1 MHESWIILCIMET
14 IPWEKKF
21 IIHKHRKPKIAIL
34 MGLVIPG
41 ELSVSSYGI
50 FLKNLRKIF
59 SQIGIKRRVN
69 FLYGLSYKA
78 LLLKLYFSLLTAEKI
93 ITFPK
98 P

>member
-34 MGLVIPG
+34 MGLVILG

-78 LLLKLYFSLLTAEKI
+78 LLLKLYSSLLTAEKI